1 VLFGRQWHRVSAA
14 AEGAPALAASKF
26 FAAHSTVKKKQMP
39 LAFTTLPVKKRPRK
53 IRRFSGVV
61 NYKNNSSA

>member
-1 VLFGRQWHRVSAA
+1 VPFGRQWHRVSAA

-26 FAAHSTVKKKQMP
+26 FAAHSTVKKQMP